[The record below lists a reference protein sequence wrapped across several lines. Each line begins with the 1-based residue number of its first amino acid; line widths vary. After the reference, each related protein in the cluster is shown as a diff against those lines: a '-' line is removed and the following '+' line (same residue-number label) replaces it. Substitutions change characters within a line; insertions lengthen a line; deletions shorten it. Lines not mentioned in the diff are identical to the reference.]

1 MICHGGLGTVL
12 RALAH
17 GIPLLMAP
25 LGRDQAFNASGVEDL
40 GAGIRLPR
48 DAPEERIRAAVA
60 LQRVVPRA
68 AVREAEARAAAD
80 APDIANLRGI
90 LAQMEAAARR
100 IAADQP
106 ERTAARA
113 LERAAHR

>member
-1 MICHGGLGTVL
+1 MPECSIVICHGGLGTVL

-25 LGRDQAFNASGVEDL
+25 LGRDQDFNARRVEDL

-48 DAPEERIRAAVA
+48 DAPAERIRAAVRS
-60 LQRVVPRA
+60 LLTEPSF
-68 AVREAEARAAAD
+68 RAAAT
-80 APDIANLRGI
+80 
-90 LAQMEAAARR
+90 AAARR
-100 IAADQP
+100 IAGDQP

-113 LERAAHR
+113 LERAARC